1 MYKLKQIVC
10 QGVTKRVTEKQKQ
23 LRQDELKVAEDEL
36 SSIDKNSPFA
46 KPLNL
51 RGDDPARVFFV
62 AGTSAEIYTTPSV
75 IMDHIQSHQVLQ
87 GKFLE
92 KS

>member
-1 MYKLKQIVC
+1 
-10 QGVTKRVTEKQKQ
+10 

-62 AGTSAEIYTTPSV
+62 TGASAEIYTTPST
-75 IMDHIQSHQVLQ
+75 IMNPLYNLI
-87 GKFLE
+87 KFCKENFWRNLS
-92 KS
+92 KKLMFWLVMQKIVNLC